1 MGKKKTKQ
9 PEHIDYHPTVRY
21 TVDKKNGLSSAQVHE
36 YVQNGWTNKAV
47 EPPTK
52 TIPKIIKSNL
62 LSYFNLVFAV
72 LAVLLTVAGS
82 FRNMSFLLIVV
93 ANILIGIVQEIRAK
107 KVLDRLSVLNSPTA
121 LVIRDGQQTEIPAEE
136 LVLDD
141 IVIFRAGNQI
151 CADAIVVD
159 GEVTVNESLLTG
171 ETDEIFK
178 KPGDTLMSGSFV
190 VSGECCARLEKV
202 GADSYISQLTLEAKA
217 MNRKEQSEM
226 IRVLDKLVGV
236 VGILIIPLGLL
247 LFGQQFFAS
256 KASFSSS
263 IVSMVAAVIG
273 MIPEGLYLL
282 ASVALAIS
290 VIRLSS
296 QKVLVHDM
304 KCIETLARV
313 DVLCVDKTGT
323 ITENNMQVIST
334 IPMEGYNPSTGSG
347 LKTMISDLVV
357 SMPDGNITM
366 QALKRFFKTP
376 SDKKLTW

>member
-1 MGKKKTKQ
+1 M
-9 PEHIDYHPTVRY
+9 
-21 TVDKKNGLSSAQVHE
+21 
-36 YVQNGWTNKAV
+36 
-47 EPPTK
+47 
-52 TIPKIIKSNL
+52 
-62 LSYFNLVFAV
+62 
-72 LAVLLTVAGS
+72 
-82 FRNMSFLLIVV
+82 
-93 ANILIGIVQEIRAK
+93 
-107 KVLDRLSVLNSPTA
+107 
-121 LVIRDGQQTEIPAEE
+121 
-136 LVLDD
+136 
-141 IVIFRAGNQI
+141 
-151 CADAIVVD
+151 VD
-159 GEVTVNESLLTG
+159 GEVAVNESLLTG

-247 LFGQQFFAS
+247 LFGQQFFVS

-304 KCIETLARV
+304 KCICRWSV
-313 DVLCVDKTGT
+313 SCCLC
-323 ITENNMQVIST
+323 SS
-334 IPMEGYNPSTGSG
+334 P
-347 LKTMISDLVV
+347 L
-357 SMPDGNITM
+357 
-366 QALKRFFKTP
+366 
-376 SDKKLTW
+376 